1 MELYLDS
8 ADLKE
13 IETAMQLGFLTGLTT
28 TPTFMHREG
37 VTDVDATIVKLS
49 KMVPVLQIEALGDTA
64 EEIVADADRQ
74 LALGLDPDATVFKIP
89 VSLEGVRAC
98 KMLYDRGLMVN
109 VHLVYTL
116 QQAYMAMCA
125 GATYICVLAGR
136 MQDQGYDANKLIK
149 DCVEMVDYYESDA
162 KVMFSSV
169 RNVEH
174 VRAAIELGCHTI
186 TVPWKLMKVLTDNN
200 FTTIGTQQ
208 FVEHTRLITTS
219 VGETMNR
226 TNPLVSA
233 DTTLVDAI
241 IKMTEF
247 GFGCVTVVNADGSVK
262 GIFTDGDLRRHITS
276 EGRNVL
282 NKTMGE
288 FDYKMPISIEADA
301 LLDAANALFKKTN
314 VDTILVT
321 NGGKPVGMLDI
332 QDLK

>member
-1 MELYLDS
+1 
-8 ADLKE
+8 
-13 IETAMQLGFLTGLTT
+13 
-28 TPTFMHREG
+28 
-37 VTDVDATIVKLS
+37 
-49 KMVPVLQIEALGDTA
+49 
-64 EEIVADADRQ
+64 
-74 LALGLDPDATVFKIP
+74 
-89 VSLEGVRAC
+89 
-98 KMLYDRGLMVN
+98 
-109 VHLVYTL
+109 
-116 QQAYMAMCA
+116 MAMCA